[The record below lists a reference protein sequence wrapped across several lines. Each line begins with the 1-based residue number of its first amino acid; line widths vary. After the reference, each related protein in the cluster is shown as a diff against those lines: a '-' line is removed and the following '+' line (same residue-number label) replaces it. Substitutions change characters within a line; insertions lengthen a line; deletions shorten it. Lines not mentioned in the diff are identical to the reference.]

1 MCSELNHNPLPPP
14 PRPHPPS
21 RPGLAVHLKNTCS
34 FHCFIL
40 ALLFTTPLPA
50 QKNAGENLV
59 PNPGFEEFS
68 DYPLDWYY
76 SGRDFSRVALYW
88 TSPTAASPDLYAP
101 TVRIPPTWKAV
112 GFGKLD
118 PAEGKSYAGITVYG
132 CGGGKPH
139 CREYLQIHLVEAL
152 VPGQRYGFSCRIA
165 HLQRS
170 VSVSNL
176 GLWFGEHELDEMM
189 QDPLL
194 RTPVLTL
201 GKFIPSDGRWHRWT
215 GHFTAESQAPF
226 LLIGNFTDD
235 AGSIIKLPVKS
246 DLRYGYYFFDDV
258 RLFKIPPILPPP
270 PMDSPLNGYKPKL
283 GEIVSL
289 SRIFFEHDRAD
300 FLPRAL
306 AQLEQLLDFLK
317 RHPTVHIEIIGH
329 TDIVGSPEYNQQ
341 LSLRRSRA
349 VLDWLSTHGIN
360 RDRLSYSGY
369 GSSQPLATND
379 TSLGRSQNR
388 RVEIKITRL

>member
-1 MCSELNHNPLPPP
+1 MCSELNHNTLPPKP
-14 PRPHPPS
+14 QPIPRFGPPS
-21 RPGLAVHLKNTCS
+21 RLRH
-34 FHCFIL
+34 FHPIRWL
-40 ALLFTTPLPA
+40 IPTLLVPTVLLA
-50 QKNAGENLV
+50 QKNPGDNLV

-101 TVRIPPTWKAV
+101 TVRIPPTWKSV

-139 CREYLQIHLVEAL
+139 CREYLQIHLSEAL
-152 VPGQRYGFSCRIA
+152 IPGQRYGFSCRIS
-165 HLQRS
+165 HLPRS

-189 QDPLL
+189 QEPLI

-201 GKFIPSDGRWHRWT
+201 SKFIPSDGRWHRWT

-226 LLIGNFTDD
+226 LLIGNFADD

-270 PMDSPLNGYKPKL
+270 PMNSPLNGYKPKL

-300 FLPRAL
+300 FLPRAV

-317 RHPTVHIEIIGH
+317 RHPAVHIEIIGH
-329 TDIVGSPEYNQQ
+329 TDIVGTPEYNQQ
-341 LSLRRSRA
+341 LSLRRSKA
-349 VLDWLSTHGIN
+349 VLDWLAAHGI
-360 RDRLSYSGY
+360 RRERLSYSGY

-388 RVEIKITRL
+388 RVEIKVTRL